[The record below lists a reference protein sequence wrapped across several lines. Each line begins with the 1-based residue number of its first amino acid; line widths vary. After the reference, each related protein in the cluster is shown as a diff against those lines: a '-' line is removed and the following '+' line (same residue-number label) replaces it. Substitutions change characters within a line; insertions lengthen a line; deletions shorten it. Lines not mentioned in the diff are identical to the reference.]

1 MTPEQAEEQ
10 VRQDA
15 ADRMQHTTTSDLSAR
30 LMCRV
35 GFRELTL
42 LLAHYDGLKRAHQPL
57 RIPVEL
63 DEATVTL
70 GRRADGRPWLHSH
83 VDWIEADGRRGCGH
97 VLPEQA
103 RLEGHVGREIRRQRR
118 KEIHGA

>member
-63 DEATVTL
+63 DEAQ
-70 GRRADGRPWLHSH
+70 
-83 VDWIEADGRRGCGH
+83 
-97 VLPEQA
+97 LP
-103 RLEGHVGREIRRQRR
+103 
-118 KEIHGA
+118 GAPQ